1 VGKNPVGPART
12 ASLDRA
18 DRKAAQQRRTPK
30 RDRKFDASRAWRF
43 GGRRC
48 SGAFPMDAAQVGMM
62 AALAVIGNFVRNLF
76 ARQSRFHLIKLEKTI
91 ALHAYATII

>member
-1 VGKNPVGPART
+1 
-12 ASLDRA
+12 
-18 DRKAAQQRRTPK
+18 
-30 RDRKFDASRAWRF
+30 
-43 GGRRC
+43 
-48 SGAFPMDAAQVGMM
+48 MDAAQVGMM